1 MPENRPVITFV
12 AQGVSSACRHY
23 ESRANVDW
31 DARWKEFEALCDKY
45 RGCNGPGGY
54 DCAVAVSGGKD
65 SHFQVYILK
74 EVMKMNP
81 ILFSV
86 EDNFPMTE
94 AGKHNLKNISE
105 EFGCT
110 IISCKP
116 NIKAQ
121 KTLMRAFFEKYGKP
135 TWYVDRLIYTF
146 PLHMALKF
154 NTPLL
159 CYGENVSFEYGGN
172 ADEETYSARGQ
183 IENGVA
189 VGFPEEELLLSYG
202 VSANDLALTKA
213 PTTEELARLDP
224 FYMSYFL
231 PWNSYKNYQLAK
243 SLGFHDLT
251 HEWDRRHHVENFDQI
266 DSRDPFYMSYFLPWN
281 SYKNYQLA
289 KSLGFHDL
297 THEWDRRHH
306 VENFD
311 QIDSRAYLVHSWLKY
326 PKFGHAAA
334 TDYTARYIRYGLMT
348 REEAIPQI
356 KERDGAL
363 DPLCVR
369 DFCEFCGY
377 TESEFWAILD
387 KFYNTDIFHKDEYGR
402 WVLHHPIWTEHK

>member
-1 MPENRPVITFV
+1 MKYCKKCTMPDTRPGITFD
-12 AQGVSSACRHY
+12 AEGVCSACRHY
-23 ESRANVDW
+23 ESRSKVDW

-45 RGCNGPGGY
+45 RGMNGPGGY

-105 EFGCT
+105 AFGCT

-189 VGFPEEELLLSYG
+189 VGFPTEELLGVRGVCCTPHLGASTPESETNCAVMAAAELSDYLKNGNITHSVNLPDVSQPRIGGRRICMIHKNTPGAISAITG
-202 VSANDLALTKA
+202 VLTEAHLNIENMVNKSKKDVAYTLLDVTGNVTGDLAV
-213 PTTEELARLDP
+213 
-224 FYMSYFL
+224 
-231 PWNSYKNYQLAK
+231 QL
-243 SLGFHDLT
+243 
-251 HEWDRRHHVENFDQI
+251 
-266 DSRDPFYMSYFLPWN
+266 
-281 SYKNYQLA
+281 
-289 KSLGFHDL
+289 
-297 THEWDRRHH
+297 
-306 VENFD
+306 
-311 QIDSRAYLVHSWLKY
+311 RAIES
-326 PKFGHAAA
+326 A
-334 TDYTARYIRYGLMT
+334 IR
-348 REEAIPQI
+348 
-356 KERDGAL
+356 
-363 DPLCVR
+363 VR
-369 DFCEFCGY
+369 
-377 TESEFWAILD
+377 
-387 KFYNTDIFHKDEYGR
+387 
-402 WVLHHPIWTEHK
+402 VL